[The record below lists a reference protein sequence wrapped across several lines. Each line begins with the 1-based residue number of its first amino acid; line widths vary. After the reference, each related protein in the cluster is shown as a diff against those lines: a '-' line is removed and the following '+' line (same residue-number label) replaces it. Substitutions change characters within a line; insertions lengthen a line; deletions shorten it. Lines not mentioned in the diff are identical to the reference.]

1 MQKNKKKI
9 NYIENALIYKYFDF
23 KTRASRIEFFMFTMF
38 KKFSLDFVRQ
48 SGNFLFYGI
57 IFLILLCPSYAVTV
71 RRFHDMN
78 LSGWWVLLL
87 EICVGTLTYIF
98 FKEDYF
104 VIFLIS
110 LILVLMLSLI
120 PGSKGKNKY
129 GELEK

>member
-1 MQKNKKKI
+1 MKKKQEKI

-23 KTRASRIEFFMFTMF
+23 KSRASRTEFFMFTMF
-38 KKFSLDFVRQ
+38 KKVSIDFARK
-48 SGNFLFYGI
+48 SGNSLFCGI
-57 IFLILLCPSYAVTV
+57 ISLILLCPSFTVAV

-87 EICVGTLTYIF
+87 EICLGTLMYI

-104 VIFLIS
+104 IIFLIS
-110 LILVLMLSLI
+110 VIYLLTFSLI
-120 PGSKGKNKY
+120 PGNKGKNKY